1 MLTMRGFCLE
11 ELDWLKNYCL
21 KSQTNGFVVGA
32 SGGVD
37 SAVTST
43 LCAKTGLPVLC
54 LDLPIYQSKDE
65 QSRALNHLKWLK
77 ERFPN
82 VSFKSIDLSKTF
94 SSFENSVELNSTNT
108 PISEISIYDLS
119 GKLLLSKKYNS
130 EININLNISN
140 LASGIYLLKINNKK
154 SIKLIKN

>member
-1 MLTMRGFCLE
+1 MPGFYLV
-11 ELDWLKNYCL
+11 
-21 KSQTNGFVVGA
+21 KS
-32 SGGVD
+32 
-37 SAVTST
+37 ST
-43 LCAKTGLPVLC
+43 LSVDDNSLSNFSL
-54 LDLPIYQSKDE
+54 Y
-65 QSRALNHLKWLK
+65 
-77 ERFPN
+77 PN
-82 VSFKSIDLSKTF
+82 PSI
-94 SSFENSVELNSTNT
+94 NSVELNSTNT